1 MRGPARL
8 GLGEGFGKKFTGLK
22 RRRVF
27 ECFVGMVG
35 GWLFFFGGFL
45 KKVWLIEEVISSF

>member
-8 GLGEGFGKKFTGLK
+8 GLGEGFGWKNSPGLK
-22 RRRVF
+22 GGRVF

-35 GWLFFFGGFL
+35 GWLFFFFGGFL
-45 KKVWLIEEVISSF
+45 KKSSANQKR